1 VDAGAPVDGL
11 PGETET
17 PLMTAASYGGVD
29 LASVLIDAGIN
40 LEARASTE
48 AGGVPG
54 RTALMHAAVFGM
66 TDVLDS

>member
-1 VDAGAPVDGL
+1 MDAGAPVDGL

-29 LASVLIDAGIN
+29 LASVLIDAGVN
-40 LEARASTE
+40 LEARPLPRP
-48 AGGVPG
+48 AGCQV
-54 RTALMHAAVFGM
+54 AQLWMHAAVFGM